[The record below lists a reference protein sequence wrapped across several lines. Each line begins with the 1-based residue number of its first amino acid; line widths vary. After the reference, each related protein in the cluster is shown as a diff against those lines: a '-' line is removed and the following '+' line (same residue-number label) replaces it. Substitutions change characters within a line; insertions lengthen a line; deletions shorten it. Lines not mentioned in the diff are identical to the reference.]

1 VFKEMKGIK
10 LVRELC
16 LLLTASISL
25 FLFSACDTTASGK
38 PALPPAAAQHQGVI
52 SDEIQPGET
61 LTVELMDVGN
71 EPGKVFQQTVRED
84 GTITL
89 LLNQNI
95 KAAGLKKGELEEAI
109 RNLYVPRYYKRMT
122 VNVRREQLVFFV
134 AGEVKRPDRYPYTA
148 GLTVTKAISA
158 AGDFTDYGKHTNVQV
173 VRTNGKSETVN
184 VKKALNGHPELDLP
198 IYPGDTVV
206 VKRRIF

>member
-1 VFKEMKGIK
+1 RVFKEMKWIK
-10 LVRELC
+10 SVREVC
-16 LLLTASISL
+16 FFTAAAVSVLLFCS
-25 FLFSACDTTASGK
+25 CQTTASGK
-38 PALPPAAAQHQGVI
+38 TDAAVAAVHQKGGAI

-61 LTVELMDVGN
+61 LTVELTDTG
-71 EPGKVFQQTVRED
+71 EAAKAFQQTVRED

-89 LLNQNI
+89 LLNQSI

-109 RNLYVPRYYKRMT
+109 RKLYVPRYYNRMT

-158 AGDFTDYGKHTNVQV
+158 AGDFTDFGKRTNVQII
-173 VRTNGKSETVN
+173 RTNGKNETVN
-184 VKKALNGHPELDLP
+184 VKKVLGGHAE
-198 IYPGDTVV
+198 
-206 VKRRIF
+206 